1 MEVAKIKNY
10 LRIDHSLDDDL
21 LIDFEKAAELYIY
34 SSIEKSQVEDERFD
48 LAVLLLIGHF
58 YNNRSA
64 TTADN
69 IKHLPLGITSLIHQL
84 RGLGS
89 DSSG

>member
-1 MEVAKIKNY
+1 MDLAEIKNY
-10 LRIDHSLDDDL
+10 LRIDHSLDDV
-21 LIDFEKAAELYIY
+21 LIDTFKNAAESYIY
-34 SSIEKSQVEDERFD
+34 SSIEKQEVDDKRFD

-64 TTADN
+64 TTNEN
-69 IKHLPLGITSLIHQL
+69 IQNLPLGVTSLIHQL

-89 DSSG
+89 DDNG